1 MYAPALDYHNLGR
14 RRPESPWKKPVRR
27 LALGAGVVVALGVGL
42 AQVVQG
48 SAPSTYESVTVGPGD
63 TLWGIASDRYPGAD
77 VRQKVGEIEAANGLS
92 SPLVLTGQKLKVPS
106 I

>member
-1 MYAPALDYHNLGR
+1 MYAATVDYRRLRR
-14 RRPESPWKKPVRR
+14 RRPDTPWKKPARQ
-27 LALGAGVVVALGVGL
+27 LALGAGVVVALGMGF
-42 AQVVQG
+42 AQVVHG
-48 SAPSTYESVTVGPGD
+48 SAPSTYETVTVGPGD

-77 VRQKVGEIEAANGLS
+77 VREKVGEIEAANGLS